1 MNLQSGIGFDYSSAP
16 LVTTARSRSI
26 SPENP
31 NGDKGQGGQA
41 TNHLGIG
48 RKGRPC
54 IAIKGGETVTIANI
68 QGPGVLQHFWVTVTD
83 KLHHRAQEGNYL
95 LRDVVLR
102 MYWDDEVTPSVEV
115 PLGDFFCNGFGI
127 RTNVNS
133 LPISVNPTGGMNC
146 YFAMPFHKS
155 AKITIENQH
164 TEEISGFFYTFNYT
178 LVDSLPANAAY
189 FHAQWRRMRQTELG
203 QDYTILDG
211 VKGAGQYIGT
221 YLAWAAL
228 ERNWWG
234 EGEIKFFLDGD
245 TAWPTICGTGTEDY
259 VGGAWCFAGETE
271 PESYSTPFLGYK
283 YYKDSAKIDREYGSK
298 IPMHGLYRWHLPDPI
313 RFQRDLKVTIQVIGH
328 DSKRLFER
336 SDDISSVAYWYQLE
350 PHASFPALPPSPQRW
365 PR

>member
-164 TEEISGFFYTFNYT
+164 SEEISGFFYTFNYT
-178 LVDSLPANAAY
+178 LVDSLTCECSAFPCTMAADAANRTRAGLHDTGWCERSRTVHWHLSSLGCTGA
-189 FHAQWRRMRQTELG
+189 EL
-203 QDYTILDG
+203 
-211 VKGAGQYIGT
+211 
-221 YLAWAAL
+221 
-228 ERNWWG
+228 
-234 EGEIKFFLDGD
+234 
-245 TAWPTICGTGTEDY
+245 
-259 VGGAWCFAGETE
+259 VGGRRDQIL
-271 PESYSTPFLGYK
+271 P
-283 YYKDSAKIDREYGSK
+283 
-298 IPMHGLYRWHLPDPI
+298 RW
-313 RFQRDLKVTIQVIGH
+313 
-328 DSKRLFER
+328 
-336 SDDISSVAYWYQLE
+336 
-350 PHASFPALPPSPQRW
+350 
-365 PR
+365 